1 MPQTRE
7 KSNFDVDLDFGNKSE
22 QEVVDMFE
30 HDGRVEVK
38 TERDIWMST
47 GNIVFE
53 IKGYDGRLSGI
64 SSTKATWW
72 IQALNYNNQNLM
84 MLTFKVLV
92 LKKIL
97 KRMVGDDIAEIK
109 KGGDG
114 NNSTMIVVPIYKLI
128 REYLNYNEIYG
139 NNKKG

>member
-1 MPQTRE
+1 MPQTKE
-7 KSNFDVDLDFGNKSE
+7 KSNFDVDLDFGNSSE

-30 HDGRVEVK
+30 SGGRIEVK
-38 TERDIWMST
+38 TERDIWMNT

-72 IQALNYNNQNLM
+72 IQVLNKDNENLM
-84 MLTFKVLV
+84 MLTFKVKI

-97 KRMVGDDIAEIK
+97 KRMVKEKLATIK
-109 KGGDG
+109 KGGD
-114 NNSTMIVVPIYKLI
+114 NNYSTMIVVPINKLM
-128 REYLNYNEIYG
+128 REYLNCNEIYG
-139 NNKKG
+139 NS

>member
-7 KSNFDVDLDFGNKSE
+7 KSNFDVDLDFGTKSE

-30 HDGRVEVK
+30 HDGRIEVK